1 MNEPR
6 GVWAKPAEKGTGQ
19 GGAGSAMCGG
29 EKKKRA
35 KQLVALFLI
44 GLAFL
49 KITSKV

>member
-1 MNEPR
+1 M
-6 GVWAKPAEKGTGQ
+6 PAEKGTGE

-29 EKKKRA
+29 EKKRA